1 MLETLPLSA
10 LNTHSK
16 MKMFSPK
23 ETRQQSYNMKY
34 KKELLWSLAIT
45 DLII

>member
-1 MLETLPLSA
+1 MNARDFLPLLA

-23 ETRQQSYNMKY
+23 ETRQQSYNMKCQQ
-34 KKELLWSLAIT
+34 
-45 DLII
+45 DLTGH